1 MSSHNLYKRSW
12 EAALSLVEELKDF
25 TGQRLHVNFGNFSAN
40 KICVYFSAEEYVF
53 KIII

>member
-12 EAALSLVEELKDF
+12 EAALSLVKDF
-25 TGQRLHVNFGNFSAN
+25 TGQRLHVNFWNFSAN
-40 KICVYFSAEEYVF
+40 KICVYFSAGEYVF